1 MIFNQVEM
9 EDIKLV
15 KLYNRGERDF
25 SNKELYTIYSR
36 NYKRRSVKIGTPN
49 FSNKMLESIE
59 YRYMGRESR

>member
-25 SNKELYTIYSR
+25 SNKELIRLQNENAILKR
-36 NYKRRSVKIGTPN
+36 NLNPINISDKEVLYVWH
-49 FSNKMLESIE
+49 
-59 YRYMGRESR
+59 